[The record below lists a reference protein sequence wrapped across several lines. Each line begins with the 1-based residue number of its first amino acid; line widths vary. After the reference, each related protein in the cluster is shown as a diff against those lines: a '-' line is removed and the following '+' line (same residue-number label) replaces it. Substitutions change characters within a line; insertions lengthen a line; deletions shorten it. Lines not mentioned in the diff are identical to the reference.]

1 MAKTYIAADM
11 RLYDKDMAKKYG
23 MHIEA
28 YNNNVIKKINETIDN
43 EEDYVLLCGT
53 ISTGSTI
60 GTLHLISQIKAKK
73 IIFKRDQLIKD
84 NLEMW
89 HKISSYMCETDG
101 AQEADINGQHCTII
115 ILASNRYLD
124 KYLKLDNI
132 YIVGAGSDLGI
143 DEVYKKPL
151 LNVSLENW
159 NFCPLEI
166 GERVPQIIDDME
178 LFASMDENKEEIL
191 E

>member
-73 IIFKRDQLIKD
+73 IIFKRD
-84 NLEMW
+84 
-89 HKISSYMCETDG
+89 
-101 AQEADINGQHCTII
+101 
-115 ILASNRYLD
+115 
-124 KYLKLDNI
+124 
-132 YIVGAGSDLGI
+132 
-143 DEVYKKPL
+143 
-151 LNVSLENW
+151 
-159 NFCPLEI
+159 
-166 GERVPQIIDDME
+166 
-178 LFASMDENKEEIL
+178 
-191 E
+191 